1 MGEKRQEVLDEKGE
15 EPGVTLG
22 REKTPG
28 SAKRK
33 ERGNL
38 GSRGTRK
45 LGEKRQVVL
54 DERAR
59 DLGSK
64 GPRKKGTNRKSQEIS
79 RDERDTKIW

>member
-54 DERAR
+54 DEKGERPGVEGTTQEGYQPQKSR
-59 DLGSK
+59 DLQ
-64 GPRKKGTNRKSQEIS
+64 R
-79 RDERDTKIW
+79 